1 MKMKKLL
8 TPVISLFSLAAA
20 AASETAHIYEIRPW
34 DYAKHQILPNGYRT
48 SADPLTGGEF
58 YFVVRL
64 LNSGYSTSSE
74 PTNPWTLQY
83 VGAGSEAVDW
93 EMRPPKIGIVVSGQT
108 REAKIVAVAPD
119 STYNYYAKT
128 PYTTYYTDVICSY
141 TIEPGDFAM
150 PVLLALDKNGTPSIN
165 DSGSGLVLVN
175 DDIWRIQCTAG
186 ELADA
191 KLCFA
196 TDARANT
203 FRSPDTVNA
212 DPSGRTNYDMSQSG
226 FYVKTIDFNRD
237 TWRDKDNDV
246 WRLISE
252 GGTTSR
258 PMLPLVSVSGTPAKS
273 PTMYIW
279 SDDPTAVDLADG
291 EDVSMPSRDGTTTIT
306 RKVYS
311 FQVDTRTDY
320 TFLLKGVAEGK
331 STEIFL
337 SQFKGFTVNKSGDP
351 YSNYV
356 TIPVKCGPPEKPN
369 VTVTATTKVTA
380 PLSADVSVPVGT
392 LNVMITVSD
401 HYTGNLD
408 VTVTPEMRD
417 GSGAWSDYVHIAKS
431 TDPAA
436 WTQDGT
442 VTFSY
447 TASDLAGQKTIEET
461 VFVYALGADEH
472 TSKVDGGITFTPVL
486 NAAAASEYETNPGLM
501 YVEPMKPVVAVADE
515 LTAVGNVPLKFEIS
529 LDDNYKNVTDAA
541 GYKIEY
547 KQSEEDSDWETLDG
561 SWTPNSLGQLVKV
574 GDPTVFPS
582 LTYVIAG
589 EYKTT
594 FRITTPAGDVMSDV
608 IGTTVTVKEAAKAW
622 ALVEK
627 DGEFVNKK
635 LQFPES
641 DEESVA
647 IQVQI
652 SRAYAKGD
660 VWAFLAPKNE
670 ASATRAE
677 GYPLTNAV
685 ISAGLKILTG
695 ETVSEAGDIYLL
707 DGARGSG
714 TSLSYDVLLCKTE
727 EFDPDQLVPGY
738 QSQTFQIVV
747 TNVLPVVE
755 AVTMNGGYEITAE
768 NNAVTAA
775 MDVPN
780 SFTFDV
786 TDVDAD
792 LLATGADEFEL
803 QWKFVY
809 VEGGGAPDGG
819 TVSGNPNTAS
829 LDYTFHTP
837 GLVRVTVTPLDKD
850 IKDKPKTGVPFEFF
864 VTVTDK
870 PAVGVVGDRDQDVR
884 AAGFDVEMVEGQARS
899 LWLRLTENTAVE
911 NLQVR
916 VTVTSGNPSAT
927 DPGTITL
934 SGDTRMVEE
943 SAGVYVITL
952 GRGEVLYEISVND
965 RSDGTK
971 TSRNAGFQILAEVI
985 TDAPTAPGN
994 IPWKDYYYATTHKVK
1009 VDNLFPYLEVPSLG
1023 GENSETNGF
1032 PVAIGSTDVE
1042 WAAFDESLID
1052 LEAGLTVTWQMQGEA
1067 PVTETVTD
1075 SATRH
1080 FSAVFKTSGT
1090 KRLTATVTDKDGG
1103 KTSYVW
1109 YFAVEASKTL
1119 VTTANGPASTSTS
1132 ALSQKYAN
1140 AEGVGEGHVFT
1151 AGQFARAE
1159 SFGITWNCGLV
1170 TKVNGWAYGY
1180 KVGDVDD
1187 GSLNMV
1193 ATMYDRDVPLGPTGN
1208 NTTGGMSPLP
1218 DYYAYPDE
1226 VKDSFFY
1233 CWLIS
1238 TTDEN
1243 NQTDFSRLGAL
1254 APEQS
1259 AAVVPSFGVIP
1270 LPGEKTQDD
1279 NGYSEVA
1286 LEAVFSKEY
1295 LPSDNGGDINQDGVP
1310 DLYIS
1315 KYGVGL
1321 GLMDESGALTGDDL
1335 KRLSGGED
1343 GNPDADYLPSTETA
1357 AYASFIPDLASSW
1370 IVAGNEFGAKME
1382 IRGYDDHLNDAPQ
1395 TVGVKMKTDIN
1406 YADPDEDPTSTLS
1419 KLEWE
1424 AYVLAG
1430 MPAKWSPE
1438 CPTDPTVADTDEDGM
1453 PDGYEYYIW
1462 YRAHVGYHDKDGRHK
1477 FLTGRKYNPGNPY
1490 EPIPLDAETIA
1501 ATYNPRFAN
1510 ADLTSG
1516 ELDTDD
1522 DGLPDRVEFE
1532 LGTNPFDY
1540 DTDGDGLPDGYE
1552 VMLGGAANGFDP
1564 LLAVTDLDGGENDGT
1579 LNADKDMMASRTVK
1593 MHMIGMETYAEGVD
1607 KANGILEWYCSEKPF
1622 ETKLGDAPKTGCIF
1636 TAKTDKIAAAYS
1648 FLAESDITGDVA
1660 TLGTQKYLTKDL
1672 PATSVWKLEK
1682 FTVGG
1687 EEVLVKG
1694 APTAI
1699 ARGTELR
1706 GEIDEAGEYYEA
1718 EVASK
1723 PDLYFKAWKYPSIS
1737 NTVTFARGAER
1748 VYSSDEF
1755 ANRIVLAGAFMSKT
1769 NDVDLIHWQVYQEDK
1784 FDPRTAWMN
1793 KGEQS
1798 STSTRAFTARDEF
1811 MAMAFYVHEGVLD
1824 RADLVATKQRP
1835 REQIW
1840 SEYVTNPLSADSDGD
1855 EVPDGWEL
1863 YTMAGPKK
1871 YNKDTKDREGFNGP
1885 RSAYSPV
1892 VKFDAE
1898 HQDKDGDG
1906 LTIAGEFNAIDT
1918 VADYEEYMTIPLLR
1932 ADWRNKKWPTDPWS
1946 DDTDG
1951 DGMTD
1956 AEEGEYFVY
1965 GTTGVAGGGL
1975 DPLSVDTDK
1984 DGLPD
1989 PWEAE
1994 FAGTWS
2000 NVATTKAEET
2010 EVEGSTN
2017 AVVNAY
2023 EVTWNDD
2030 GMDGT
2035 VQDAQKDYDKD
2046 GLANWQEYMVGA
2058 MRCWRYDDTVSTW
2071 KGQLFDK
2078 DDVAAAALGG
2088 DEAWGRFWYETLVDE
2103 TSENYNPRLNRT
2115 GRFDLGIYFSRA
2127 SKPWEAK
2134 EIANRPYMYRDGVD
2148 HELRNPPAKYKIGDA
2163 QYNKYTYVA
2172 AVADWGEGEGKGG
2185 CPYKLLDTEKDPVQ
2199 QAYPHKYICCDPTR
2213 HDTDGDG
2220 MDDYYELFHGM
2231 NPLLGECGVSGKA
2244 NAPKDI
2250 VYDAYRYGTGEIVAG
2265 EGESAASTTRGRGG
2279 WCNGENNWWYNPV
2292 ANHREPREGAGIS
2305 EWDFVVF
2312 PWLNGMATADPDGDN
2327 IRNQQEAIMP
2337 QTQAASTF
2345 LHTDPT
2351 PLWMTDTSYPY
2362 SLTSLYYCFPGD
2374 DGIAQDGVPATFAY
2388 NGTTY
2393 NFADFPGFS
2402 YDEKKQTLSFSR
2414 KDTLFK
2420 EGLYLFSFEQNEG
2433 YDTDHDFLGDYEEAQ
2448 GRVRH
2453 ASDPKNFDDPP
2464 RRQAMW
2470 FNGEDAFLQTPLP
2483 SDEEPGV
2490 SGMRGEPHRPFLYYT
2505 VECWAKPDESALDQE
2520 QTLVERAVWTQQ
2532 SNLGDERLLRKNFII
2547 GLKGGKWYTAFD
2559 TAGTLEKDTVEI
2571 SDGPEATPEW
2581 THVAASYDG
2590 TELRLYVNGRCRV
2603 TKATQL
2609 QPEHGIAAV
2618 SLRPQGGIGSWQLK
2632 YGLNRDTEYNAV
2644 SVLVGASAKTVAGV
2658 VFDTMYWGDLL
2669 VAPDV
2674 AYVTTQNDY
2683 DRHFKGYIDEVRLW
2697 DGARSPDEI
2706 FADCNNR
2713 VRYDAKLAM
2722 ENRDKVY
2729 EAWRAGAR
2737 REAGK
2742 TQLPAQLMNHWS
2754 FDHIPGAVKP
2764 DDAAKVPTGF
2774 DKAQY
2779 MTDAKAL
2786 WSRPEGWV
2794 NWWWDSVTVRSSV
2807 FTDTAWVPWIADTV
2821 AHLPRLDKTT
2831 VDSVFRSEDF
2841 AGAAPASSFGY
2852 EKFVFPRSAEPYSK
2866 WTQQTYSNRGGATQR
2881 TRWDVISGGGID
2893 TNSLDTATGSVTNEL
2908 DEATSAL
2915 VDAYRFTLR
2924 DRKTVGFDL
2933 LPMGG
2938 AYPRRISA
2946 DEGGMWDD
2954 ATPSDGWELSAD
2966 DADNNGL
2973 PDVWEDYARQNYCS
2987 HLDPSEPLDR
2997 NTVLDYNGVMMPAW
3011 QALLRD
3017 IAAGLVIDGT
3027 KVEIKPEYAAASD
3040 RDGDGMP
3047 DWWEQLYGIDT
3058 KSASDADADADGDG
3072 LSNFNEY
3079 LIAEVYA
3086 KLGGIAGIAE
3096 NFPMLNPTTAYST
3109 PGQMVPDYFL
3119 RHGSLY
3125 LGELFSD
3132 HDRIEDTWEDTM
3144 SAAANRGETVFE
3156 NYSRFVYDAHRDS
3169 KEEGWDNW
3177 SRARVAQ
3184 DGHSYKVA
3192 VWDYEFRD
3200 KWNYIV
3206 DEQGIVIGYDNKT
3219 TLTTQYAYERL
3230 GEQSSIYKTNTVKR
3244 MVTKTRYY
3252 PDDEDEPY
3260 PHLDPV
3266 VSFAVQ
3272 YNGTLSSATNMIVIK
3287 AWSETNTADPYMT
3300 RSPDA
3305 IWENRIVP
3313 DMRTHYSVI
3322 TVAQPDSGYLR
3333 PGKNTFVVYLVR
3345 PSSGGDY
3352 EVGMPYGLAKGVN
3365 IGYASCDPFSIEL
3378 TDVSSAMAR
3387 INLADAVAKQQD
3399 YVATKLLTKSEEW
3412 WNAVWSAAASEQK
3425 DEHNADLAA
3434 IEQTIAASSFDRGV
3448 VDTDYTSMSY
3458 PEYAGTN
3465 VWTTSSNAPM
3475 RIRYNLTRCN
3485 GSTMG
3490 PGGRY
3495 YYRQLF
3501 GGEEFRIPLGDH
3513 PVVTEADIL
3522 AAGALDL
3529 GWGVVTQAYRSAG
3542 NGNIVGLTSAS
3553 FGITLNASPDDGTDS
3568 IYNRANL
3575 LVVEIENH
3583 YERGL
3588 VQTPVYGQTMETF
3601 AGQPTFTW
3609 YQTNSLAKPYPAFR
3623 LRVWADQAGTEL
3635 VYDSGALRA
3644 PVRKA
3649 DGAYSW
3655 TAPLYPNMMTS
3666 EGVVFKADTPYWW
3679 SVSMLDAKFTEPGSN
3694 ETRAS
3699 FAMQTTTPSGGVTD
3713 YGIIPVAVKYMG
3725 PGLVSTNTVANLM
3738 HIEAYETP
3746 DFAGRPMGMG
3756 YVTSVE
3762 SMATEGSILVNAEIC
3777 GLPALDDDGNAKKYY
3792 VLAYLDTDGDFA
3804 RSDWESWGY
3813 GCYVNM
3819 FDLDGHGVYTPRV
3832 FNVVNRYAAGVEPDC
3847 VVYVDDCDTNN
3858 NQLPDVWEWN
3868 KYGKILSATDTDAAG
3883 VAAYSPYIVDPDH
3896 AYDTNIAIDNA
3907 IAKSGRNNALHTAL
3921 MGARSGVIT
3930 AADAI
3935 MLGGVDFD
3943 SVKEVKSVSIRSFSP
3958 ESGLELDVVVDSAYE
3973 NAAGFKV
3980 PVELEIEYATS
3991 LGGEWSKV
3999 GGSPATAEVVI
4010 SSGVQTVASEDMKM
4024 KDGRTLAE
4032 AMAETREANPG
4043 ACFFRVSAKVG
4054 K

>member
-212 DPSGRTNYDMSQSG
+212 DPTGRTNYDMSQSG

-258 PMLPLVSVSGTPAKS
+258 PMLPLVSVSGTPTKS

-291 EDVSMPSRDGTTTIT
+291 EDVSMPSRDGTSTIT

-351 YSNYV
+351 YANYV

-417 GSGAWSDYVHIAKS
+417 GSGAWSDYVHISKS

-486 NAAAASEYETNPGLM
+486 NAAAAAEYETNPGLM

-547 KQSEEDSDWETLDG
+547 KQSDEDSDWETLDG

-641 DEESVA
+641 DEDSVA

-952 GRGEVLYEISVND
+952 GRGEVLYEISVSD

-1009 VDNLFPYLEVPSLG
+1009 VDNIFPYLEVPSLG

-1218 DYYAYPDE
+1218 EYYAYPDD

-1357 AYASFIPDLASSW
+1357 AYASFIPGLASSW

-1462 YRAHVGYHDKDGRHK
+1462 YRAHVGYMDNGVHK
-1477 FLTGRKYNPGNPY
+1477 FLTGRKYNPGNPC

-1501 ATYNPRFAN
+1501 GAYNPRVAN

-1532 LGTNPFDY
+1532 LGTNPFDF

-1552 VMLGGAANGFDP
+1552 VMLGGAAGGFDP
-1564 LLAVTDLDGGENDGT
+1564 LLKSTDKKSADGA
-1579 LNADKDMMASRTVK
+1579 LNADHDMMASRTVS
-1593 MHMIGMETYAEGVD
+1593 MHMIAMAAENSVD
-1607 KANGILEWYCSEKPF
+1607 RENGILEWYCSEKPF
-1622 ETKLGDAPKTGCIF
+1622 ATKLGADAKTGRIF
-1636 TAKTDKIAAAYS
+1636 NAKTDVIAAASPYLTTADLS
-1648 FLAESDITGDVA
+1648 GAVVTIG
-1660 TLGTQKYLTKDL
+1660 GRKYLTADL
-1672 PATSVWKLEK
+1672 PASKVWKLEDRDG
-1682 FTVGG
+1682 T
-1687 EEVLVKG
+1687 LVKG

-1718 EVASK
+1718 EVDLDAA
-1723 PDLYFKAWKYPSIS
+1723 PELYFHAWKYGK
-1737 NTVTFARGAER
+1737 NDKGNDKFARGRER
-1748 VYSSDEF
+1748 KYSENEL
-1755 ANRIVLAGAFMSKT
+1755 ANRAVLAGAFGSVT
-1769 NDVDLIHWQVYQEDK
+1769 NDVEFMHWQVYQEFK
-1784 FDPRTAWMN
+1784 YDPRVAWMN

-1798 STSTRAFTARDEF
+1798 STTTRAYTALDEF
-1811 MAMAFYVHEGVLD
+1811 LSMAFYCQEGVLE
-1824 RADLVATKQRP
+1824 RASLVATKDRP
-1835 REQIW
+1835 REDIW
-1840 SEYVTNPLSADSDGD
+1840 GEYVTNPTAADTD
-1855 EVPDGWEL
+1855 EDAVPDGWEL

-1871 YNKDTKDREGFNGP
+1871 YNKDKDREPGNSPTSF
-1885 RSAYSPV
+1885 YSPL
-1892 VKFDAE
+1892 VKFDLEAGQ
-1898 HQDKDGDG
+1898 HQDIDKDA

-1918 VADYEEYMTIPLLR
+1918 VADYAEYMTVSALR
-1932 ADWRNKKWPTDPWS
+1932 PDWRNKNWPTDPWN

-1951 DGMTD
+1951 DGMLD
-1956 AEEGEYFVY
+1956 GNEGDFFVY
-1965 GTTGVAGGGL
+1965 GTTGEAGGGL
-1975 DPLSVDTDK
+1975 NPCSVDTDK

-1994 FAGTWS
+1994 FAGTW
-2000 NVATTKAEET
+2000 AETASTASAES

-2017 AVVNAY
+2017 TVTTVY
-2023 EVTWNDD
+2023 EVTWNND

-2035 VQDAQKDYDKD
+2035 VKDAQKDYDKD

-2058 MRCWRYDDTVSTW
+2058 MRCWRYDDTASGWGRT
-2071 KGQLFDK
+2071 KAF
-2078 DDVAAAALGG
+2078 DVAEIEAAAMGG
-2088 DEAWGRFWYETLVDE
+2088 EAAWGKYWYETLVDE
-2103 TSENYNPRLNRT
+2103 TSENYNPMVYT
-2115 GRFDLGIYFSRA
+2115 GGRFDMGLYFSFA
-2127 SKPWEAK
+2127 SNPWEDK
-2134 EIANRPYMYRDGVD
+2134 TYVLNRPYMYRDGVD
-2148 HELRNPPAKYKIGDA
+2148 HELRNPPERYKVNGV
-2163 QYNKYTYVA
+2163 QYNKFTYYA
-2172 AVADWGEGEGKGG
+2172 AKADWGLLGE
-2185 CPYKLLDTEKDPVQ
+2185 PTYRLLDTTKDPVQ

-2231 NPLLGECGVSGKA
+2231 NPLLGECGVVGTA

-2250 VYDAYRYGTGEIVAG
+2250 VLDAYRYGTGLLD
-2265 EGESAASTTRGRGG
+2265 
-2279 WCNGENNWWYNPV
+2279 WCSGENNYWYNV
-2292 ANHREPREGAGIS
+2292 VQKHREGRAGAGES
-2305 EWDFVVF
+2305 DLDFEAY
-2312 PWLNGMATADPDGDN
+2312 PWFNGMATADPDGDD

-2337 QTQAASTF
+2337 QTQAASSF

-2351 PLWMTDTSYPY
+2351 PLWMTDTSYSN
-2362 SLTSLYYCFPGD
+2362 SLTTLYYVYPGSGTGFAI
-2374 DGIAQDGVPATFAY
+2374 DGMPETFTHG
-2388 NGTTY
+2388 GTTY
-2393 NFADFPGFS
+2393 KFADFPGFS
-2402 YDEKKQTLSFSR
+2402 YSAGKGTLSFARRTTIFDES
-2414 KDTLFK
+2414 
-2420 EGLYLFSFEQNEG
+2420 LYLFSFEQNEG
-2433 YDTDHDFLGDYEEAQ
+2433 YDTDHDFLSDYVEAE

-2453 ASDPKNFDDPP
+2453 ASDPQNFDDPP
-2464 RRQAMW
+2464 RRQAMY

-2490 SGMRGEPHRPFLYYT
+2490 AGARGEPHRPFLYYT
-2505 VECWAKPDESALDQE
+2505 VECWAKPDESGLDKD
-2520 QTLVERAVWTQQ
+2520 QTVVERATWTGD
-2532 SNLGDERLLRKNFII
+2532 SNLGDEKFLRKNFII
-2547 GLKGGKWYTAFD
+2547 GIKGGKWYTAFD
-2559 TAGTLEKDTVEI
+2559 TDGTLEKSTVEI
-2571 SDGPEATPEW
+2571 ADGPEAAPEW

-2590 TELRLYVNGRCRV
+2590 AALRLYVNGRCRV
-2603 TKATQL
+2603 TKATNL
-2609 QPEHGIAAV
+2609 QPAHGIAAI
-2618 SLRPQGGIGSWQLK
+2618 SLRPQGGISSWQLN
-2632 YGLNRDTEYNAV
+2632 YGTARDAAYRAI
-2644 SVLVGASAKTVAGV
+2644 SVIVGASAKTKFGV
-2658 VFDTMYWGDLL
+2658 VFDSSYWGDFL
-2669 VAPDV
+2669 DG
-2674 AYVTTQNDY
+2674 VTSAEDY
-2683 DRHFKGYIDEVRLW
+2683 DRHFKGYVDEVRLW
-2697 DGARSPDEI
+2697 DGARTADEI
-2706 FADCNNR
+2706 YADCNGR
-2713 VRYDAKLAM
+2713 VRYDAKLAAA
-2722 ENRDKVY
+2722 NREKVY
-2729 EAWRAGAR
+2729 EA
-2737 REAGK
+2737 
-2742 TQLPAQLMNHWS
+2742 
-2754 FDHIPGAVKP
+2754 
-2764 DDAAKVPTGF
+2764 
-2774 DKAQY
+2774 
-2779 MTDAKAL
+2779 
-2786 WSRPEGWV
+2786 
-2794 NWWWDSVTVRSSV
+2794 
-2807 FTDTAWVPWIADTV
+2807 
-2821 AHLPRLDKTT
+2821 
-2831 VDSVFRSEDF
+2831 
-2841 AGAAPASSFGY
+2841 
-2852 EKFVFPRSAEPYSK
+2852 
-2866 WTQQTYSNRGGATQR
+2866 
-2881 TRWDVISGGGID
+2881 
-2893 TNSLDTATGSVTNEL
+2893 
-2908 DEATSAL
+2908 
-2915 VDAYRFTLR
+2915 
-2924 DRKTVGFDL
+2924 
-2933 LPMGG
+2933 
-2938 AYPRRISA
+2938 
-2946 DEGGMWDD
+2946 
-2954 ATPSDGWELSAD
+2954 
-2966 DADNNGL
+2966 
-2973 PDVWEDYARQNYCS
+2973 
-2987 HLDPSEPLDR
+2987 
-2997 NTVLDYNGVMMPAW
+2997 
-3011 QALLRD
+3011 
-3017 IAAGLVIDGT
+3017 
-3027 KVEIKPEYAAASD
+3027 
-3040 RDGDGMP
+3040 
-3047 DWWEQLYGIDT
+3047 
-3058 KSASDADADADGDG
+3058 
-3072 LSNFNEY
+3072 
-3079 LIAEVYA
+3079 
-3086 KLGGIAGIAE
+3086 
-3096 NFPMLNPTTAYST
+3096 
-3109 PGQMVPDYFL
+3109 
-3119 RHGSLY
+3119 
-3125 LGELFSD
+3125 
-3132 HDRIEDTWEDTM
+3132 
-3144 SAAANRGETVFE
+3144 
-3156 NYSRFVYDAHRDS
+3156 
-3169 KEEGWDNW
+3169 
-3177 SRARVAQ
+3177 
-3184 DGHSYKVA
+3184 
-3192 VWDYEFRD
+3192 
-3200 KWNYIV
+3200 
-3206 DEQGIVIGYDNKT
+3206 
-3219 TLTTQYAYERL
+3219 
-3230 GEQSSIYKTNTVKR
+3230 
-3244 MVTKTRYY
+3244 
-3252 PDDEDEPY
+3252 
-3260 PHLDPV
+3260 
-3266 VSFAVQ
+3266 
-3272 YNGTLSSATNMIVIK
+3272 
-3287 AWSETNTADPYMT
+3287 
-3300 RSPDA
+3300 
-3305 IWENRIVP
+3305 
-3313 DMRTHYSVI
+3313 
-3322 TVAQPDSGYLR
+3322 
-3333 PGKNTFVVYLVR
+3333 
-3345 PSSGGDY
+3345 
-3352 EVGMPYGLAKGVN
+3352 
-3365 IGYASCDPFSIEL
+3365 
-3378 TDVSSAMAR
+3378 
-3387 INLADAVAKQQD
+3387 
-3399 YVATKLLTKSEEW
+3399 
-3412 WNAVWSAAASEQK
+3412 
-3425 DEHNADLAA
+3425 
-3434 IEQTIAASSFDRGV
+3434 
-3448 VDTDYTSMSY
+3448 
-3458 PEYAGTN
+3458 
-3465 VWTTSSNAPM
+3465 
-3475 RIRYNLTRCN
+3475 
-3485 GSTMG
+3485 
-3490 PGGRY
+3490 
-3495 YYRQLF
+3495 
-3501 GGEEFRIPLGDH
+3501 
-3513 PVVTEADIL
+3513 
-3522 AAGALDL
+3522 
-3529 GWGVVTQAYRSAG
+3529 
-3542 NGNIVGLTSAS
+3542 
-3553 FGITLNASPDDGTDS
+3553 
-3568 IYNRANL
+3568 
-3575 LVVEIENH
+3575 
-3583 YERGL
+3583 
-3588 VQTPVYGQTMETF
+3588 
-3601 AGQPTFTW
+3601 
-3609 YQTNSLAKPYPAFR
+3609 
-3623 LRVWADQAGTEL
+3623 
-3635 VYDSGALRA
+3635 
-3644 PVRKA
+3644 
-3649 DGAYSW
+3649 
-3655 TAPLYPNMMTS
+3655 
-3666 EGVVFKADTPYWW
+3666 
-3679 SVSMLDAKFTEPGSN
+3679 
-3694 ETRAS
+3694 
-3699 FAMQTTTPSGGVTD
+3699 
-3713 YGIIPVAVKYMG
+3713 
-3725 PGLVSTNTVANLM
+3725 
-3738 HIEAYETP
+3738 
-3746 DFAGRPMGMG
+3746 
-3756 YVTSVE
+3756 
-3762 SMATEGSILVNAEIC
+3762 
-3777 GLPALDDDGNAKKYY
+3777 
-3792 VLAYLDTDGDFA
+3792 
-3804 RSDWESWGY
+3804 
-3813 GCYVNM
+3813 
-3819 FDLDGHGVYTPRV
+3819 
-3832 FNVVNRYAAGVEPDC
+3832 
-3847 VVYVDDCDTNN
+3847 
-3858 NQLPDVWEWN
+3858 
-3868 KYGKILSATDTDAAG
+3868 
-3883 VAAYSPYIVDPDH
+3883 
-3896 AYDTNIAIDNA
+3896 
-3907 IAKSGRNNALHTAL
+3907 
-3921 MGARSGVIT
+3921 
-3930 AADAI
+3930 
-3935 MLGGVDFD
+3935 
-3943 SVKEVKSVSIRSFSP
+3943 
-3958 ESGLELDVVVDSAYE
+3958 
-3973 NAAGFKV
+3973 
-3980 PVELEIEYATS
+3980 
-3991 LGGEWSKV
+3991 
-3999 GGSPATAEVVI
+3999 
-4010 SSGVQTVASEDMKM
+4010 
-4024 KDGRTLAE
+4024 
-4032 AMAETREANPG
+4032 
-4043 ACFFRVSAKVG
+4043 
-4054 K
+4054 